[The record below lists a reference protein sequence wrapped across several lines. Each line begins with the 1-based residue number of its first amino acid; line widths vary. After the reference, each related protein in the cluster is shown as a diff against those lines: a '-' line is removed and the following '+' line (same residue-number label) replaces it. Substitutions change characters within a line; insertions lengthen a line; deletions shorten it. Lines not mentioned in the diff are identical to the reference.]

1 MFLKHL
7 SLNNFRLFPAV
18 ELEFDQDVNV
28 LSGMNGQGKTSIL
41 EAIHYLALTR
51 SFRASDDSTAIRF
64 SNDYFDISAQF
75 FLNPA
80 EKNDVRIFYSNDQG
94 KNYFVNQK
102 KVVTFAEVIGRFPC
116 VISTGDD
123 LKLIF
128 GAPADRRRFVDILL
142 AQTSSLYLQN
152 LKIYRRILQQR
163 NALLNMANRQTI
175 RRQVEIW
182 NKQIASYGT
191 QIIRRRLDFVDFLNR
206 NLGDYYSGFTQQ
218 TEQVQ
223 VIYKTDIQTPGESGD
238 PETLEDIYL
247 RRLEKLFDAEC
258 EKRST
263 LTGPHR
269 DDLEFIKNDR
279 AARQF
284 CSLGE
289 SKMFTLCL
297 KFCEWK
303 YLQQHNGQE
312 PIMLLDDVFGELDSV
327 KGKRILVLLH
337 DMGQAFITTTGQIEL
352 PGNPAV
358 KNYVCNNREVH
369 ALQ

>member
-7 SLNNFRLFPAV
+7 SLNNFRLFPAI
-18 ELEFDQDVNV
+18 ELEFDQDLNV

-51 SFRASDDSTAIRF
+51 SFRVGDDSTAVRF
-64 SNDYFDISAQF
+64 SSNFFDISAQF
-75 FLNPA
+75 FLNPE
-80 EKNDVRIFYSNDQG
+80 EKNEVRIFYSDDQG
-94 KNYFVNQK
+94 KNYFINGKRVM
-102 KVVTFAEVIGRFPC
+102 TFAEVIGRIPC

-163 NALLNMANRQTI
+163 NALLNTADRQAI
-175 RRQVEIW
+175 RRQLEIW
-182 NKQIASYGT
+182 NKQIVSYGI
-191 QIIRRRLDFVDFLNR
+191 QIIKRRLDFVDFLNQ
-206 NLGDYYSGFTQQ
+206 NLGDYFSGFTQEP
-218 TEQVQ
+218 EQVQ
-223 VIYKTDIQTPGESGD
+223 VIYKTDIQTPDQATD
-238 PETLEDIYL
+238 PEIMADLYL
-247 RRLEKLFDAEC
+247 RRLEKLFEAEC
-258 EKRST
+258 EKRNT

-269 DDLEFIKNDR
+269 DDLEFSKNGR
-279 AARQF
+279 PARQF

-303 YLQQHNGQE
+303 YLQQNNGQL
-312 PIMLLDDVFGELDSV
+312 PILLLDDVFGELDNV
-327 KGKRILVLLH
+327 KGKRILALLH
-337 DMGQAFITTTGQIEL
+337 DMGQAFITTTGQIDL
-352 PGNPAV
+352 PGNPATR
-358 KNYVCNNREVH
+358 NYVCNNREVH

>member
-7 SLNNFRLFPAV
+7 SINNFRLFPAV
-18 ELEFDQDVNV
+18 ELEFDQDLNV

-51 SFRASDDSTAIRF
+51 SFRVNDDSTVIRF
-64 SNDYFDISAQF
+64 NSNYFDISAQF
-75 FLNPA
+75 FLTPA
-80 EKNDVRIFYSNDQG
+80 EKNEVRIFYSNDQG
-94 KNYFVNQK
+94 KNYFINGK
-102 KVVTFAEVIGRFPC
+102 KVMTFTEAIGKIPC

-128 GAPADRRRFVDILL
+128 GAPADRRRFIDILL
-142 AQTSSLYLQN
+142 AQTSAMYLQN

-163 NALLNMANRQTI
+163 NALLSTVNRQAV
-175 RRQVEIW
+175 RRQLDIW
-182 NKQIASYGT
+182 NKQIVSYGT
-191 QIIRRRLDFVDFLNR
+191 QIIKRRLDFVDFLNR
-206 NLGDYYSGFTQQ
+206 NLGSYYSGFTQQ
-218 TEQVQ
+218 PEQVQ
-223 VIYKTDIQTPGESGD
+223 VIYKTDIEAPEPNCN
-238 PETLEDIYL
+238 PETMEDLYL
-247 RRLEKLFDAEC
+247 RRLEKLFDSEC
-258 EKRST
+258 ERRST

-269 DDLEFIKNDR
+269 DDLEFIKNGR

-289 SKMFTLCL
+289 SKIFTLCL

-303 YLQQHNGQE
+303 YLQQNNGQE
-312 PIMLLDDVFGELDSV
+312 PILLLDDVFGELDSV
-327 KGKRILVLLH
+327 KGKRVLALVH

-352 PGNPAV
+352 PGNPAAR
-358 KNYVCNNREVH
+358 NYVCDNRAVH